1 MDNRYHLMID
11 LSIGVRQLSGIY
23 TQKYIRRHHKA
34 SHVFQGIFKR
44 IVAQKE
50 ITFLNSAGIWS

>member
-1 MDNRYHLMID
+1 MID